1 MKTSQY
7 SEYENYIILSDNC
20 DGFKFGYEYFL
31 KFKEVKK
38 FLSQISNK
46 GSDTFNY
53 EGDIYNK
60 KITSS
65 QAQSMLESIS
75 VSRCDYDLFRT
86 VANQLGLQV

>member
-1 MKTSQY
+1 MKRSQY
-7 SEYENYIILSDNC
+7 SEYENYIILSDNSER
-20 DGFKFGYEYFL
+20 FKFGYEYFL
-31 KFKEVKK
+31 KFREVKK
-38 FLSQISNK
+38 FLNQIANK

-86 VANQLGLQV
+86 VANQLGLQI

>member
-1 MKTSQY
+1 MKKSQY
-7 SEYENYIILSDNC
+7 SEYDNYVIMCDNSK
-20 DGFKFGYEYFL
+20 GFKLGYEYFL

-38 FLSQISNK
+38 FINQIANKRSN
-46 GSDTFNY
+46 TFTY
-53 EGDIYNK
+53 EGNIYNK
-60 KITSS
+60 RITSS